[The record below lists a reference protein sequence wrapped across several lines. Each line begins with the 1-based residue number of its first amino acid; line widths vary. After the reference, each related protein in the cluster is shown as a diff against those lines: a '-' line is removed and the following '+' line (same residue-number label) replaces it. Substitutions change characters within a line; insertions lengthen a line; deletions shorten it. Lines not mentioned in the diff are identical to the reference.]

1 MKPIYPYY
9 EVKYAVDTFVEIY
22 GDRMTNDKWSI
33 TSKPCKKCDETFDSN
48 IRNTDERFLYTTT
61 TGKIKKNED
70 YLFVERQE
78 GGKLT
83 KGIYQQLS
91 NYGFEI
97 DKNGLILDF
106 KKNVTINPNNESS
119 HSGDEILYS
128 GI

>member
-1 MKPIYPYY
+1 MKPIYPYF
-9 EVKYAVDTFVEIY
+9 EVKYAVDTFVETY
-22 GDRMTNDKWSI
+22 GEKMTKEKWSI
-33 TSKPCKKCDETFDSN
+33 ISKPCKKCDETFNSN
-48 IRNTDERFLYTTT
+48 IRNTDERFFHKTT

-106 KKNVTINPNNESS
+106 KKNVTIYTDNESS
-119 HSGDEILYS
+119 NSSD
-128 GI
+128 

>member
-9 EVKYAVDTFVEIY
+9 EVKYAVDTFVETY

-33 TSKPCKKCDETFDSN
+33 VSKPCKKCDWTFDSN
-48 IRNTDERFLYTTT
+48 IRNTDERFFHITT

-70 YLFVERQE
+70 YLFVERKE

-106 KKNVTINPNNESS
+106 KKNVTINPNNESF
-119 HSGDEILYS
+119 HSDDKIL
-128 GI
+128 

>member
-1 MKPIYPYY
+1 MKPIYPYF
-9 EVKYAVDTFVEIY
+9 EVKYAVDDFVTNY
-22 GDRMTNDKWSI
+22 GETMTKDKWSI
-33 TSKPCKKCDETFDSN
+33 VSRPCKKCDETFDSN
-48 IRNTDERFLYTTT
+48 IRNIDERFFYKTT

-83 KGIYQQLS
+83 KGIYQQLL

-106 KKNVTINPNNESS
+106 KKNVTDDTHNESFN
-119 HSGDEILYS
+119 SGD
-128 GI
+128 

>member
-1 MKPIYPYY
+1 MKPIYPYF
-9 EVKYAVDTFVEIY
+9 EVKYAVDTFVETY
-22 GDRMTNDKWSI
+22 GEKMTKDKWSI

-48 IRNTDERFLYTTT
+48 IRNIDERFFYKTT

-83 KGIYQQLS
+83 KGIYQQLL

-97 DKNGLILDF
+97 DKNGFILDF

>member
-1 MKPIYPYY
+1 MKSIYPYF
-9 EVKYAVDTFVEIY
+9 EVKYAVDSFVETY
-22 GDRMTNDKWSI
+22 GERMTKDNWSI
-33 TSKPCKKCDETFDSN
+33 VSKPCKKCDENFDSKA
-48 IRNTDERFLYTTT
+48 RNTDERFFYTTT
-61 TGKIKKNED
+61 TGKIKKNDD

-106 KKNVTINPNNESS
+106 KKNATIDTNTEPTD
-119 HSGDEILYS
+119 SGN
-128 GI
+128 

>member
-22 GDRMTNDKWSI
+22 GDRMTKDKWSI

-48 IRNTDERFLYTTT
+48 IRNIDERFFYKTT

-83 KGIYQQLS
+83 KGIYQQLL

-97 DKNGLILDF
+97 DKNGFILDF

>member
-1 MKPIYPYY
+1 MKPIYPYF
-9 EVKYAVDTFVEIY
+9 EVKYAVDDFVTNY
-22 GDRMTNDKWSI
+22 GETMTKDKWSI
-33 TSKPCKKCDETFDSN
+33 VSRPCKKCDETFDSN
-48 IRNTDERFLYTTT
+48 IRNIDERFFYKTT

-83 KGIYQQLS
+83 KGIYQQLL

-97 DKNGLILDF
+97 DKNGFILDF

>member
-9 EVKYAVDTFVEIY
+9 EVKYAMDTFVETY
-22 GDRMTNDKWSI
+22 SDKMTKDKWSVV
-33 TSKPCKKCDETFDSN
+33 SKPCKKCDQTFDKN
-48 IRNTDERFLYTTT
+48 IRNTDDRYFYKTTS
-61 TGKIKKNED
+61 GKLKKNED

-83 KGIYQQLS
+83 KGIYQQLT

-106 KKNVTINPNNESS
+106 KKNVAINTNTEPPN
-119 HSGDEILYS
+119 SGD
-128 GI
+128 

>member
-1 MKPIYPYY
+1 MKPIYPYF
-9 EVKYAVDTFVEIY
+9 EVKYAVDDFVAAY
-22 GDRMTNDKWSI
+22 GEKMTNDKWSI
-33 TSKPCKKCDETFDSN
+33 ISRPCKKCDETFESN
-48 IRNTDERFLYTTT
+48 IRNTDERFFYTTT

-83 KGIYQQLS
+83 KGIYRQLS

-106 KKNVTINPNNESS
+106 KKNATNYIDNESS
-119 HSGDEILYS
+119 NSGN
-128 GI
+128 